1 MIAPGLSEVQKELV
15 LAHFYMGQH
24 IEEMEQ
30 LLRDAFPGPDD
41 DFYECGKWGG
51 GALNSDAFEELS
63 EEEQNAIT
71 NYLSS
76 VGLYLQ

>member
-1 MIAPGLSEVQKELV
+1 
-15 LAHFYMGQH
+15 MGQH

-30 LLRDAFPGPDD
+30 LLRDAFPGRDD

-51 GALNSDAFEELS
+51 GALNSDAFKELS

-71 NYLSS
+71 NYLLSI
-76 VGLYLQ
+76 GL